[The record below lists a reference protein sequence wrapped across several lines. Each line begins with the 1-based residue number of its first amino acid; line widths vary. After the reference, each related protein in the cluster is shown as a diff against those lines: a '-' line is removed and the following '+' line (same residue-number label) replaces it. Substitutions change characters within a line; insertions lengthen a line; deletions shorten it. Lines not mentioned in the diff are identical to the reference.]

1 MNLLFT
7 PRDDLVDYEWN
18 NQRENWSR
26 PDIDRKVLKQLSER
40 SSAHGLLRVSLL
52 IFFLAASAV
61 AFVLVGR
68 ISILLAIPLLYVY
81 YFFYGFWVALAHELQ
96 HKIVFARSADWFSE
110 ILYFFVQILIWNSPR
125 YARVSHRLHHRYTMV
140 VGVDPETFYMERLSF
155 RWLRKFLFQ
164 RILAILVVWAV
175 VDLVRAIMQQVG
187 RIAGKKD
194 RMMREQCT
202 DKDNRTIRIE
212 SAAIL
217 FIHLSVIAGAII
229 FGLWELLLF
238 ITIAWQ
244 IGAAIEGLWH
254 ATEHIGRLHNIND
267 LRLATR
273 SIRVGSFVG
282 LIFGGLDRHI
292 DHHIYPSVPSRNL
305 AKLHEELKSELPE
318 ARGIVGC
325 WREMFAIAREKDE
338 RRRNEYVP
346 VSLDDNDDASS
357 ANRVTGA
364 IKEFGTA

>member
-1 MNLLFT
+1 MDLDFT
-7 PRDDLVDYEWN
+7 PREELAEYEWN

-26 PDIDRKVLKQLSER
+26 PDIDRKVLRQLSER
-40 SSAHGLLRVSLL
+40 STAHGILRVSLL
-52 IFFLAASAV
+52 VLFLTASAV

-68 ISILLAIPLLYVY
+68 ISFLLAIPLLYVY

-96 HKIVFARSADWFSE
+96 HKIVFARSADWLSE
-110 ILYFFVQILIWNSPR
+110 ILFFFVQVLIWNSPR

-140 VGVDPETFYMERLSF
+140 RGVDPETLYMERLSS
-155 RWLRKFLFQ
+155 RWLRKFLIQ
-164 RILAILVVWAV
+164 RILAILVVQAV
-175 VDLVRAIMQQVG
+175 VDFARAIVQQIG

-202 DKDNRTIRIE
+202 DKDNRVIRLE
-212 SAAIL
+212 SFAIL
-217 FIHLSVIAGAII
+217 LIHLGVIAGAII
-229 FGLWELLLF
+229 FGVWELLVF

-244 IGAAIEGLWH
+244 IGSAIEGLWH
-254 ATEHIGRLHNIND
+254 ATEHIGRLHDIND

-305 AKLHEELKSELPE
+305 AKLHEELKTELPE
-318 ARGIVGC
+318 ARGIIGC
-325 WREMFAIAREKDE
+325 WREMFAIAREKDV
-338 RRRNEYVP
+338 RLKNEYVP
-346 VSLDDNDDASS
+346 VTLDEDS
-357 ANRVTGA
+357 APNRITGA
-364 IKEFGTA
+364 IKEFGTV